1 MACQSVALA
10 KDGRVQKD
18 SPLTPVY
25 MNIRKQNPMVNNRIE
40 KRDERAFLNAYDF
53 FAPRIFRHAYFRV
66 SSRELAEDIASQVFL
81 NTWKYLL
88 GEDIENIKAFL
99 YRTANNLIIDHYRA
113 KGREPILID
122 EGLEKVFFY
131 EKDIVREINS
141 QEELR
146 EVRGAMDRLEKDF
159 RDVLVMRYV
168 DELSIDE
175 IAEITQKS
183 KNAVYIIISRGIKE
197 LKQWMNKK

>member
-1 MACQSVALA
+1 
-10 KDGRVQKD
+10 
-18 SPLTPVY
+18 
-25 MNIRKQNPMVNNRIE
+25 MVNNRIE
-40 KRDERAFLNAYDF
+40 KRDEQAFLKAYDF

-122 EGLEKVFFY
+122 EGFERVFFY

-146 EVRGAMDRLEKDF
+146 EVRGAIDLLEKDF

-168 DELSIDE
+168 DGLSIDE

-183 KNAVYIIISRGIKE
+183 KNAVYITISRGIKE